1 VTSCRSTTGDFDLDV
16 GLRDKTANPTY
27 TLFNRANGFNQ
38 NTESTTHIM
47 IEVIILA
54 IALSMDAF
62 AVSIGLG
69 AKENSRGLALKAGL
83 FFGIF
88 QALMPFIGYLGGKG
102 VLGLVDAYA
111 HWIAFGLLAI
121 IGAKMIYEG
130 FQEGIEEDITTIT
143 NKMMLILAI
152 ATSID
157 AMAAGFSLT
166 LLHVN
171 AYVACLIIGLITFAF
186 SWAGVLI
193 GRNSGTWLE
202 SKAEIF
208 GGVVLMLMGI
218 KILLF

>member
-1 VTSCRSTTGDFDLDV
+1 
-16 GLRDKTANPTY
+16 
-27 TLFNRANGFNQ
+27 
-38 NTESTTHIM
+38 M
-47 IEVIILA
+47 IEVFILA

-69 AKENSRGLALKAGL
+69 ARKNAPAGLALKAGL

-102 VLGLVDAYA
+102 VLGWIEAYA
-111 HWIAFGLLAI
+111 HWIAFGLLAL

-130 FQEGIEEDITTIT
+130 IQEGIEEEISAIT

-166 LLHVN
+166 LLDVN
-171 AYVACLIIGLITFAF
+171 PYIACLAIGAITFAF
-186 SWAGVLI
+186 SWVGVFI
-193 GRNSGTWLE
+193 GKNGGTWLE

-208 GGVVLMLMGI
+208 GGMVLILMGI
-218 KILLF
+218 QMLLF

>member
-1 VTSCRSTTGDFDLDV
+1 
-16 GLRDKTANPTY
+16 
-27 TLFNRANGFNQ
+27 
-38 NTESTTHIM
+38 M

-54 IALSMDAF
+54 VALSMDAF

-69 AKENSRGLALKAGL
+69 AKKNTPGLALKAGV

-102 VLGLVDAYA
+102 VLGWIDAYA
-111 HWIAFGLLAI
+111 HWIAFGLLAL

-130 FQEGIEEDITTIT
+130 VSEGIEEGISDVT

-166 LLHVN
+166 LLNVN
-171 AYVACLIIGLITFAF
+171 PYIACLIIGATTFAF

-193 GRNSGTWLE
+193 GRKSGTWLE

-208 GGVVLMLMGI
+208 GGIVLILIGF